1 MSILVI
7 EVVVRGLW
15 GVIAVPTLALRRW
28 TQGGS
33 GRGRGRGRNLPPS
46 PAPARSG
53 ALLLVLVLGR
63 GRRRWR
69 QGCCMD
75 GEAEWSRVEMPPGCI
90 PTTPTTPATAQVFP
104 ILPTA
109 GYCMAAAMLRT
120 WEGENRWKPVGPCRH
135 RLLALTA
142 IPVPGFVD

>member
-15 GVIAVPTLALRRW
+15 GVIAVPTLALGRW

-33 GRGRGRGRNLPPS
+33 GSGRGRGRNLPPS

-63 GRRRWR
+63 GGGRVAVWMEKPNGPESRSPRDAYQPRQPRRPLPRY
-69 QGCCMD
+69 
-75 GEAEWSRVEMPPGCI
+75 SPYYLLL
-90 PTTPTTPATAQVFP
+90 ATAWLQRCCGRGREKIDGSRSDHVA
-104 ILPTA
+104 IACLP
-109 GYCMAAAMLRT
+109 
-120 WEGENRWKPVGPCRH
+120 
-135 RLLALTA
+135 
-142 IPVPGFVD
+142 